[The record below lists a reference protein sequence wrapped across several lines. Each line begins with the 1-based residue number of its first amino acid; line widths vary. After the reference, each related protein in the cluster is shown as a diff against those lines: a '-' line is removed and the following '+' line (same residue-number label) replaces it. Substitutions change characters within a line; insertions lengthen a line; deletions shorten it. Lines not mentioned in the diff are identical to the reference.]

1 MVRPASPDGTIMPA
15 LPRDW
20 TFLILEDEPLIRIDI
35 EEMVREAGCATI
47 AVDTLERAHAALAGR
62 RPDGAILDA
71 LLAVGDTF
79 ALARELLAAGVA
91 VIFVTGYAAGI
102 PPDLSVCPV
111 VEKPFAAEDL
121 KSAMAAALAGG

>member
-1 MVRPASPDGTIMPA
+1 LSARFAGRDDMPA
-15 LPRDW
+15 LPRNW

-35 EEMVREAGCATI
+35 EEMVREAGSAAV
-47 AVDTLERAHAALAGR
+47 AVDTLEKAHAALAER

-79 ALARELLAAGVA
+79 ALARELLAAGIA

-102 PPDLSVCPV
+102 PADLSLCPV
-111 VEKPFAAEDL
+111 VEKPFTAQDL
-121 KSAMAAALAGG
+121 MAAMATAMSGS